1 MLTPLRCG
9 SINCSVSLLFSYLFK
24 VILNNKLSECYDS
37 QKKTSGDFRKL
48 LQERIYKTNPRP
60 KSLTKEEKTKL
71 IKLEAMAT
79 NLRCGENV
87 RSDG

>member
-1 MLTPLRCG
+1 MRANAMKCKQFLH
-9 SINCSVSLLFSYLFK
+9 K
-24 VILNNKLSECYDS
+24 NNEHQYKSMDS